1 MGHVDRDKTTCGS
14 YLRWKY
20 TLMDTTKA
28 QACRTRYHTP
38 SYVRHKTLILQQLD
52 TPNCDWL
59 TEKKMDAKQLSLA
72 VHPTIKTVQQ
82 AGGTETLIHTV
93 CIRL

>member
-52 TPNCDWL
+52 TLNHD
-59 TEKKMDAKQLSLA
+59 
-72 VHPTIKTVQQ
+72 
-82 AGGTETLIHTV
+82 
-93 CIRL
+93 